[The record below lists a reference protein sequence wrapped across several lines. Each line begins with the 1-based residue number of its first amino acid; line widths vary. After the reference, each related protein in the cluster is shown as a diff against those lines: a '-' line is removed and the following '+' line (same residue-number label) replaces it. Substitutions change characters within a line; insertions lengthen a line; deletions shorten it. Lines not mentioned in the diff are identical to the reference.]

1 MYSFISRYLAPISR
15 NAKTATV
22 TKLCSKFQF
31 LGKFLARAI
40 MDFRILDIPFCPIL
54 YKWLLNQE
62 GTLDLGDLA
71 TMDPVLARSLS
82 QLQQVVQRKRQ
93 LEQDASH
100 TPESRQL
107 AVDSLTLDG
116 APIEDLGLSFAL
128 PGYPEVELK
137 VYFNRLLLVIVDSE
151 FSYSILIQKSK
162 NWRIIHYGVFGN
174 EIQKP
179 PGFPSLMLSGYIIH
193 TTKCFITISRTL
205 NIIKNASQRLI

>member
-1 MYSFISRYLAPISR
+1 M
-15 NAKTATV
+15 
-22 TKLCSKFQF
+22 
-31 LGKFLARAI
+31 
-40 MDFRILDIPFCPIL
+40 
-54 YKWLLNQE
+54 
-62 GTLDLGDLA
+62 GDLE

-137 VYFNRLLLVIVDSE
+137 VYDYNRLLLVVVDSE
-151 FSYSILIQKSK
+151 FSFSVLIQKSK
-162 NWRIIHYGVFGN
+162 TEESFTVVFL
-174 EIQKP
+174 EMR
-179 PGFPSLMLSGYIIH
+179 F
-193 TTKCFITISRTL
+193 
-205 NIIKNASQRLI
+205 KNLPDFHP

>member
-1 MYSFISRYLAPISR
+1 M
-15 NAKTATV
+15 
-22 TKLCSKFQF
+22 
-31 LGKFLARAI
+31 
-40 MDFRILDIPFCPIL
+40 
-54 YKWLLNQE
+54 
-62 GTLDLGDLA
+62 GDLA

-137 VYFNRLLLVIVDSE
+137 VFFNRLLLVIVDNE
-151 FSYSILIQKSK
+151 FSYSLLTQKSETEELCTVVWK
-162 NWRIIHYGVFGN
+162 
-174 EIQKP
+174 
-179 PGFPSLMLSGYIIH
+179 
-193 TTKCFITISRTL
+193 
-205 NIIKNASQRLI
+205 

>member
-71 TMDPVLARSLS
+71 AMDPVLARSLS

-162 NWRIIHYGVFGN
+162 TEESFTMVFL
-174 EIQKP
+174 EMR
-179 PGFPSLMLSGYIIH
+179 F
-193 TTKCFITISRTL
+193 
-205 NIIKNASQRLI
+205 KNLPDFHP

>member
-1 MYSFISRYLAPISR
+1 M
-15 NAKTATV
+15 
-22 TKLCSKFQF
+22 
-31 LGKFLARAI
+31 
-40 MDFRILDIPFCPIL
+40 
-54 YKWLLNQE
+54 
-62 GTLDLGDLA
+62 GDLA

-151 FSYSILIQKSK
+151 LSYSILIPKSK
-162 NWRIIHYGVFGN
+162 TEESFTMVFL
-174 EIQKP
+174 EMR
-179 PGFPSLMLSGYIIH
+179 F
-193 TTKCFITISRTL
+193 
-205 NIIKNASQRLI
+205 KNLPDFHP

>member
-1 MYSFISRYLAPISR
+1 M
-15 NAKTATV
+15 

-62 GTLDLGDLA
+62 GTLDLGDLE

-137 VYFNRLLLVIVDSE
+137 VYDYNRLLLVVVDSE
-151 FSYSILIQKSK
+151 FSFSVLIQKSK
-162 NWRIIHYGVFGN
+162 TEESFTVVFL
-174 EIQKP
+174 EMR
-179 PGFPSLMLSGYIIH
+179 F
-193 TTKCFITISRTL
+193 
-205 NIIKNASQRLI
+205 KNLPDFHP